1 MAHLTASDVERLLSE
16 PSAEMRAET
25 VVKITAVFEGGDM
38 DDRAR
43 SIAED
48 IFRFLLRDVEVRV
61 RAALSENLKDS
72 QIIPHDIALSLAKD
86 VIEVSEPVLK
96 YSQVLTDADLIEI
109 VQTQS
114 SKSRVA
120 IAQRES
126 VTSGVCD
133 ALVESKDEDAVA
145 TMVGNDGA
153 EVSEAAF
160 EKLLDIFAESDQVKE
175 NAVRR
180 AKLPVK
186 LAERLVTMVSDEL
199 QTHLIRHHEL
209 SPDIA
214 ADVILQ
220 SREKATLALLTP
232 DSEAD
237 DIEGLVEQLHDAG
250 RLTPSI
256 ILRAICTGDHL
267 FFEAAIARL
276 ADVSVTNAHILIFDA
291 GPLGLRELYRK
302 TRMVEDMFPA
312 IRTAVTV
319 AREMEYDGGEHDRER
334 YRSRMIERFLTQFEG
349 LDVGN
354 LDYLMARIQHFA
366 PATPDG
372 AAPSPEPA
380 AAAG

>member
-1 MAHLTASDVERLLSE
+1 MAHLTANDVERLLSE
-16 PSAEMRAET
+16 PSTEVRVET
-25 VVKITAVFEGGDM
+25 VAKIAADFESEHM

-48 IFRFLLRDVEVRV
+48 IFRVLLRDVEVRV
-61 RAALSENLKDS
+61 RAALSENLKNS

-86 VIEVSEPVLK
+86 VIEVAAPVLK
-96 YSQVLTDADLIEI
+96 SSQVLTDDDLIEI
-109 VQTQS
+109 VQTQPS
-114 SKSRVA
+114 ASRVA

-126 VTSGVCD
+126 VTPGVCD
-133 ALVESKDEDAVA
+133 ALVESEDEDAVA

-160 EKLLDIFAESDQVKE
+160 EKVLDVFPESDRVKE
-175 NAVRR
+175 NAVHRT
-180 AKLPVK
+180 KLPVK
-186 LAERLVTMVSDEL
+186 LAERLITMVSNEL
-199 QTHLIRHHEL
+199 QTHLVSHHEL

-214 ADVILQ
+214 AGVILQ
-220 SREKATLALLTP
+220 SREKATLDLLTP
-232 DSEAD
+232 DSEAV
-237 DIEGLVEQLHDAG
+237 DIEGLVEQLHAAG

-256 ILRAICTGDHL
+256 ILRAICTGDQM

-276 ADVSVTNAHILIFDA
+276 ADISMTNTHILIFDA

-302 TRMVEDMFPA
+302 TGLTEDMFPA
-312 IRTAVTV
+312 IRAAVTV
-319 AREMEYDGGEHDRER
+319 ACEMEYDGEEHDRER

-349 LDVGN
+349 LDVSN

-372 AAPSPEPA
+372 VAPSPEPA
-380 AAAG
+380 AAE

>member
-16 PSAEMRAET
+16 PSVELRAET
-25 VVKITAVFEGGDM
+25 VAKIAADFESAHM

-61 RAALSENLKDS
+61 RAALSESLKDS
-72 QIIPHDIALSLAKD
+72 QIIPHDIAFSLAKD
-86 VIEVSEPVLK
+86 VIDVAEPVLK
-96 YSQVLTDADLIEI
+96 FSQVLTDDDLIEI

-114 SKSRVA
+114 SASRVA

-126 VTSGVCD
+126 VTPGVCD
-133 ALVESKDEDAVA
+133 ALVESEDEDAVA

-160 EKLLDIFAESDQVKE
+160 EKLLDIFAESDRVKE
-175 NAVRR
+175 NAVQR

-186 LAERLVTMVSDEL
+186 LAERLITMVSDEL
-199 QTHLIRHHEL
+199 QAHLVRHHEL

-237 DIEGLVEQLHDAG
+237 DIEGLVEQLHAAG

-256 ILRAICTGDHL
+256 ILRAICTGDQM

-276 ADVSVTNAHILIFDA
+276 ADISVTNAHILIFDA

-302 TRMVEDMFPA
+302 TGLAEDMFPA
-312 IRTAVTV
+312 IRAAVAI
-319 AREMEYDGGEHDRER
+319 AREMEYDGEEHDRER

-349 LDVGN
+349 LDVAN

-372 AAPSPEPA
+372 AALSPESA
-380 AAAG
+380 AAE

>member
-1 MAHLTASDVERLLSE
+1 MAHLTANDVERLLSE
-16 PSAEMRAET
+16 PSAQLRAET
-25 VVKITAVFEGGDM
+25 VAKIAADFESEHM

-48 IFRFLLRDVEVRV
+48 IFRFLLRDVEVQV
-61 RAALSENLKDS
+61 RAALSENLKNS

-86 VIEVSEPVLK
+86 VIEVAEPVLK
-96 YSQVLTDADLIEI
+96 SSQILTDDDLIEI
-109 VQTQS
+109 VQSQS
-114 SKSRVA
+114 SASRVA
-120 IAQRES
+120 IAQRQS
-126 VTSGVCD
+126 VTPGVCD
-133 ALVESKDEDAVA
+133 ALVDSEDEDAVA

-160 EKLLDIFAESDQVKE
+160 EKVLDVFPESDRVKE
-175 NAVRR
+175 SVVRR

-199 QTHLIRHHEL
+199 QSHLVRHHEL

-214 ADVILQ
+214 ADVMLQ

-232 DSEAD
+232 DSEAV
-237 DIEGLVEQLHDAG
+237 DIDGLVEQLHAAG

-256 ILRAICTGDHL
+256 ILRAICTGDQM

-276 ADVSVTNAHILIFDA
+276 ADISVTNVHILIFDA
-291 GPLGLRELYRK
+291 GSLGLREVYRK
-302 TRMVEDMFPA
+302 TGLAEDMFPA
-312 IRTAVTV
+312 IRAAVTV

-349 LDVGN
+349 LDVAN

-366 PATPDG
+366 PITPDG
-372 AAPSPEPA
+372 AAPSPQFA
-380 AAAG
+380 AAE

>member
-1 MAHLTASDVERLLSE
+1 MAHLTAKDVERLLSE
-16 PSAEMRAET
+16 PSAQLRAET
-25 VVKITAVFEGGDM
+25 VAKIAADFENEHM

-48 IFRFLLRDVEVRV
+48 IFRFLLRDVEVQV
-61 RAALSENLKDS
+61 RAALSENLKNS

-86 VIEVSEPVLK
+86 VIEVAEPVLK
-96 YSQVLTDADLIEI
+96 SSQILTDDDLIEI
-109 VQTQS
+109 VQSQS
-114 SKSRVA
+114 SASRVA
-120 IAQRES
+120 IAQRQS
-126 VTSGVCD
+126 VTPGVCD
-133 ALVESKDEDAVA
+133 ALVDSEDEDAVA

-160 EKLLDIFAESDQVKE
+160 EKVLDVFPESDRVKE
-175 NAVRR
+175 SVGRR

-199 QTHLIRHHEL
+199 QSHLVRHHEL

-214 ADVILQ
+214 ADVMLQ

-232 DSEAD
+232 DSEAVD
-237 DIEGLVEQLHDAG
+237 VEGLVEQLHAAG

-256 ILRAICTGDHL
+256 ILRAICTGDQM

-276 ADVSVTNAHILIFDA
+276 TDVSAINVHILIFDA
-291 GPLGLRELYRK
+291 GSLGLRELYRK
-302 TRMVEDMFPA
+302 TGLAEDMFPA
-312 IRTAVTV
+312 IRAAVTV

-349 LDVGN
+349 LDVAN

-366 PATPDG
+366 PITPDG
-372 AAPSPEPA
+372 AAPSPQFA
-380 AAAG
+380 AAE

>member
-1 MAHLTASDVERLLSE
+1 MAHLTANDVQRLLSE
-16 PSAEMRAET
+16 PSAELRAET
-25 VVKITAVFEGGDM
+25 VAKIAADFESEAM

-61 RAALSENLKDS
+61 RAALAENLKHS
-72 QIIPHDIALSLAKD
+72 RIIPHDIALSLAKD
-86 VIEVSEPVLK
+86 VIDVAEPVLK
-96 YSQVLTDADLIEI
+96 SSQVLTDADLIEI
-109 VQTQS
+109 VQTQPS
-114 SKSRVA
+114 ASRVA

-126 VTSGVCD
+126 VTAGVCD
-133 ALVESKDEDAVA
+133 ALVDSADEDAVA

-153 EVSEAAF
+153 EVSETTF
-160 EKLLDIFAESDQVKE
+160 EKVFDVFPESGRVKE
-175 NAVRR
+175 NAVHR

-199 QTHLIRHHEL
+199 QTHLVSHHEL

-214 ADVILQ
+214 ADVIVQ

-232 DSEAD
+232 DSKAV
-237 DIEGLVEQLHDAG
+237 DIDGLVEQLHVAG

-276 ADVSVTNAHILIFDA
+276 ADVSAINAHILIFDA

-302 TRMVEDMFPA
+302 TGLAEDMFPA

-319 AREMEYDGGEHDRER
+319 AREMEYDGEEHDRER
-334 YRSRMIERFLTQFEG
+334 YRSRMIERFLTQFEE

-366 PATPDG
+366 PATREG
-372 AAPSPEPA
+372 AAPDPESA
-380 AAAG
+380 AAE

>member
-1 MAHLTASDVERLLSE
+1 MAHLTANDVQRLLSE
-16 PSAEMRAET
+16 PSAELRAET
-25 VVKITAVFEGGDM
+25 VAKIAADFESEAM

-61 RAALSENLKDS
+61 RAALAENLKHS
-72 QIIPHDIALSLAKD
+72 RIIPHDIALSLAKD
-86 VIEVSEPVLK
+86 VIDVAEPVLK
-96 YSQVLTDADLIEI
+96 SSQVLTDADLIEI
-109 VQTQS
+109 VQTQPS
-114 SKSRVA
+114 ASRVA

-126 VTSGVCD
+126 VTAGVCD
-133 ALVESKDEDAVA
+133 ALVDSADEDAVA

-153 EVSEAAF
+153 EVSETTF
-160 EKLLDIFAESDQVKE
+160 EKVFDVFPESDRVKE
-175 NAVRR
+175 NAVHR

-199 QTHLIRHHEL
+199 QTHLVSHHEL

-214 ADVILQ
+214 ADVIVQ

-232 DSEAD
+232 DSKAV
-237 DIEGLVEQLHDAG
+237 DIDGLVEQLHVAG

-276 ADVSVTNAHILIFDA
+276 ADVSAINAHILIFDA

-302 TRMVEDMFPA
+302 TGLAEDMFPA

-319 AREMEYDGGEHDRER
+319 AREMEYDGEEHDRER
-334 YRSRMIERFLTQFEG
+334 YRSRMIERFLTQFEE

-366 PATPDG
+366 PATREG
-372 AAPSPEPA
+372 AAPDPESA
-380 AAAG
+380 AAE